1 MLTMTLRENERQRL
15 LRMSTAIEDDK
26 VLSFRQWC
34 EINGLAERTGRRV
47 LASGNG
53 PVVTQVSAKRMG
65 VTVRNN
71 RVWQASRER
80 T

>member
-15 LRMSTAIEDDK
+15 LRMSAAIEDDK
-26 VLSFRQWC
+26 VLTFRQWC

-47 LASGNG
+47 LASGTG
-53 PVVTQVSAKRMG
+53 PTVTQVSAKRIG

-71 RVWQASRER
+71 RAWQAARER